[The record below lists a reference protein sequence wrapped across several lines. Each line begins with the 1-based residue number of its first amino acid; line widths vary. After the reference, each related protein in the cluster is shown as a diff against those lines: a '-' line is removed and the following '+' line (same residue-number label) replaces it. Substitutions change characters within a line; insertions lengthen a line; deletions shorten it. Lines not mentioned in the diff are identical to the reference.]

1 MSLQFNAA
9 APLFSLL
16 QADGS
21 RFELAQALGRERIL
35 IAFGPSLGW
44 LQNVARR
51 DEELADYQLQVLAVA
66 PQLLAL
72 APPSSDWLHIGT
84 SEAPLAQVLEAY
96 GVREGEEVAFLI
108 GKDRG
113 VKRIYAGGFSLDEV
127 LALIDTMPMRR
138 QEVQAR
144 E

>member
-1 MSLQFNAA
+1 MSLQPDAL
-9 APLFSLL
+9 APLFALL

-21 RFELAQALGRERIL
+21 RFELAQALGRARIL
-35 IAFGPSLGW
+35 IAFNSSLGW

-51 DEELADYQLQVLAVA
+51 EAELADYQLQVLAVA
-66 PQLLAL
+66 PQLLPI
-72 APPSSDWLHIGT
+72 APPSLDWLHIGT
-84 SEAPLAQVLEAY
+84 SDMAQVLEAY
-96 GVREGEEVAFLI
+96 GVREGEEVAFLV
-108 GKDRG
+108 GKDRF
-113 VKRIYAGGFSLDEV
+113 VKRVYTGGFSLSEV